1 MKNYANLFWEAA
13 TDSLFN
19 QQTIA
24 NVFQISAAKL
34 ERDRWQGGGIPY
46 LKLGKT
52 VRYRKRDVLAWL
64 QQHEP
69 LHSTSQNIEANKGA
83 NNG

>member
-1 MKNYANLFWEAA
+1 MNNNINSFWEASDEA
-13 TDSLFN
+13 LFS
-19 QQTIA
+19 QKPIA
-24 NVFQISAAKL
+24 DVFQISEAKL

-69 LHSTSQNIEANKGA
+69 LHSTSQNTETK
-83 NNG
+83 